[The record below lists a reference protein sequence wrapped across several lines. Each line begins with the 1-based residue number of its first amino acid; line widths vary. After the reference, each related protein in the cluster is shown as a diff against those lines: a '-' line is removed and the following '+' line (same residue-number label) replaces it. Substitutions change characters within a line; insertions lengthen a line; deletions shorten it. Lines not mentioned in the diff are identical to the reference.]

1 MSDADSSTDGL
12 TEREAILHE
21 LSLSLVDG
29 VGPRIYQQ
37 LREAFGDAKGAL
49 NASLTELRSVPGV
62 GSVLAERI
70 RAARDLAA
78 AEAEVA
84 FCRSANVRILSVAS
98 RDYPAALREI
108 PDPPAVLFLRG
119 EILSRDEAA
128 VAIVGT
134 RHCTTYGKKQ
144 AERFAT
150 GLASA
155 GITVVSGLARGVD
168 KAAHEGAL
176 SAGGRTLAVL
186 GSGVCEIYP
195 PEHVD
200 LSERVIAA
208 GALISEGPP
217 RRTAIR
223 GAFPQRNR
231 IVTGLSRALLVI
243 EADTQSGAMI
253 SARHAMEQNREVF
266 ALPGRIDDRT
276 SHGCHRLIRD
286 GARLLESVED
296 VLEELGPMP
305 SPVRLDE
312 QTVLRKPAELLL
324 NEQESIVLQAIPGSP
339 VDIDSLVVA
348 TGLPVHRILATLS
361 VLETRRLVRR
371 ISGQTVM
378 RAN

>member
-1 MSDADSSTDGL
+1 MSGPSPIEDSA
-12 TEREAILHE
+12 ERDTILHE

-49 NASLTELRSVPGV
+49 NAPIVDLRSVPGV
-62 GSVLAERI
+62 GNVLVERI

-78 AEAEVA
+78 AEEEIA

-98 RDYPAALREI
+98 SDYPAALREI
-108 PDPPAVLFLRG
+108 PDPPAILFVRG
-119 EILSRDEAA
+119 EILPRDEAA

-134 RHCTTYGKKQ
+134 RHCTTYGRTQ
-144 AERFAT
+144 AERFAA

-176 SAGGRTLAVL
+176 GASGRTLAVL

-195 PEHVD
+195 PEHGE
-200 LSERVIAA
+200 LAERVIAA

-217 RRTAIR
+217 RRGAIR

-243 EADTQSGAMI
+243 EADVQSGAMI

-286 GARLLESVED
+286 GARLLESVDD

-324 NEQESIVLQAIPGSP
+324 NEQESLVLQAIPGSP